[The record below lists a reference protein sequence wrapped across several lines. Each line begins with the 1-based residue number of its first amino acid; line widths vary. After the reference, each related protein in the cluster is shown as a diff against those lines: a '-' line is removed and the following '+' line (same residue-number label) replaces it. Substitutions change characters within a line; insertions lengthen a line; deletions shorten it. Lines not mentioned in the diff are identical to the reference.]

1 MSLGYNIVQIRGEH
15 SPMKTWQEAT
25 FSQWS
30 ILLPLGNKHR
40 RFPDTNAPEFL
51 EAVAAFGDLTLVETW
66 ERAFVAFKAK
76 FLEKFCL
83 KKPQALIEYQ
93 LLEGSQGGGWTHLV
107 TAVIEQLL
115 TMPKAAKALGDG
127 WSAFREYG
135 CLLHGIDPAEVEA
148 LLQPFAAVL
157 RPNLQHPHSASG
169 DRDGQ

>member
-1 MSLGYNIVQIRGEH
+1 ME
-15 SPMKTWQEAT
+15 KWQKAA
-25 FSQWS
+25 FMQWLKVLDS
-30 ILLPLGNKHR
+30 KDYCRWDANS
-40 RFPDTNAPEFL
+40 PEFL